1 MYRRI
6 SYVNTEDMS
15 FSHRRQSGFNNSLP
29 HTDESGEF
37 RTHLDTAYIP
47 ALGGRHKDT
56 PVTGKEVQALPLQS
70 KWLEE
75 ARLKCIKRQHTRTI
89 RTKVL
94 TELVVH
100 LGTSQIPLFPFKL
113 FDNYSQTVSLEFF
126 VPHGRVRAA
135 VLLTSKWWICHI
147 HSYFIALMAVGLDFT
162 PISKL
167 ALFIWHL
174 S

>member
-1 MYRRI
+1 M
-6 SYVNTEDMS
+6 V
-15 FSHRRQSGFNNSLP
+15 FNDSLL

-70 KWLEE
+70 KWLKE
-75 ARLKCIKRQHTRTI
+75 ARLQCIKRQHTRTI

-100 LGTSQIPLFPFKL
+100 LGTSRKPLFPFKL
-113 FDNYSQTVSLEFF
+113 FDNYGQTVSLEFF

-135 VLLTSKWWICHI
+135 VLLTSKRWICHI